1 MSRYNTAQAF
11 ILVVAFI
18 SYIIAQGI
26 GATDSNTSTT
36 MLFIFI
42 VATLQSIA
50 SWHFNQQYKNA
61 QELATCLK
69 NAREAEIKKLEQC
82 VGGILLASVCI
93 LLFILESIFITNI
106 FYN

>member
-1 MSRYNTAQAF
+1 MSRYNTAHAF
-11 ILVVAFI
+11 ILVIAFT

-42 VATLQSIA
+42 TATLQSIA
-50 SWHFNQQYKNA
+50 SWHFNQQHTNA

-69 NAREAEIKKLEQC
+69 NAREAEIIKLERTT
-82 VGGILLASVCI
+82 GGILLASACI